1 MARLYSPLSR
11 ISDVGINQQAVHF
24 RVNILDS
31 DLKAI
36 EEPRLWQ
43 LHFTAET
50 IHLHTQPL
58 KNI

>member
-1 MARLYSPLSR
+1 MSR

-31 DLKAI
+31 DLKAV
-36 EEPRLWQ
+36 EEPRFWQ

-50 IHLHTQPL
+50 TYLHTQPL
-58 KNI
+58 NNV